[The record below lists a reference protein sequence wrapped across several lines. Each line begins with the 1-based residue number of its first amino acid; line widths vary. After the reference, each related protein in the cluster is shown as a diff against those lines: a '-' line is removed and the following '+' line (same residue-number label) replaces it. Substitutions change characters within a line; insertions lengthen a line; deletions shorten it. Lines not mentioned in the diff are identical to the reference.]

1 MNQTGKRKARILVVD
16 DDPGLLRLLTIRLRA
31 ESYDVEAVESAAQ
44 ALAASSRFRPDLVI
58 TDLRMDQMDGI
69 GLLKELQN
77 RWPGLKVIILT
88 AHGTIPDAVQATQ
101 MGAFGFLTKPVD
113 KQELLDQVQKA
124 LRISGFGASDEDW
137 RAEIVTRSA
146 AMEEKLAQAHMV
158 AGTDARVLIT
168 GESGTGKEL
177 LARAIHRGSPRR
189 NKPFVAINCSAM
201 AEELLESELFG
212 HEKGSFT
219 GATRAHRGLFM
230 AADGGTLM
238 LDEIGDMPMRLQV
251 KLLRVLQENV
261 IRPVGSTDAIATN
274 VRVISATHRD
284 LQQLMASGQ
293 FREDLYYRLN
303 VVHIEMPSLNRRR
316 EDIPLLVAH
325 FLAQIAKESGVRKIY
340 APEAVELLATADWP
354 GNIRQLQNVVR
365 QNVALS
371 QTPIIPVELVQQSLG
386 GTPGRLPSFDE
397 ARDEF
402 TRSYLSQILQ
412 ITGGNVSQAARLA
425 RRNRTDFYKL
435 LARHQLTPE
444 GVQAAL
450 GGAAARVPRSA
461 ARYRAALSAASGT
474 FLPNWVASMLSCP
487 AGRRVSAGS
496 RRLRGARQV
505 AARHGE
511 RLAHRLRLGALA
523 RHAQVQVLRIVPG
536 VIQPQVRRGHHHP
549 LGHDDRALDA
559 VLQLPH
565 VARPAVGLD
574 GTDRIRGEPARGLA
588 EALGDLLQQEL
599 REQQTVALAVLERR
613 DAHRHFT
620 DAIEEV
626 IAEGAA

>member
-1 MNQTGKRKARILVVD
+1 MSDREPHLNQTGKRKARILVVD

-44 ALAASSRFRPDLVI
+44 ALAAASRFRPDLVI

-146 AMEEKLAQAHMV
+146 VMEEKLGQAHMV

-177 LARAIHRGSPRR
+177 LARAIHRASPRR
-189 NKPFVAINCSAM
+189 NKPFVAVNCSAM
-201 AEELLESELFG
+201 AENLLESELFG
-212 HEKGSFT
+212 HEKGAG
-219 GATRAHRGLFM
+219 GATTRAHQGMFM

-238 LDEIGDMPMRLQV
+238 LDEIGDMPPRLQV
-251 KLLRVLQENV
+251 RLLRVLQENA
-261 IRPVGSTDAIATN
+261 IRPMVGGDAIPVN

-284 LQQLMASGQ
+284 LQQLMTSGQ

-303 VVHIEMPSLNRRR
+303 VVHIDIPPLSRRR

-325 FLAQIAKESGVRKIY
+325 FLAHIARESGVRKIY

-386 GTPGRLPSFDE
+386 GSPGRLPSFDE

-444 GVQAAL
+444 EFKQ
-450 GGAAARVPRSA
+450 R
-461 ARYRAALSAASGT
+461 
-474 FLPNWVASMLSCP
+474 
-487 AGRRVSAGS
+487 
-496 RRLRGARQV
+496 
-505 AARHGE
+505 
-511 RLAHRLRLGALA
+511 
-523 RHAQVQVLRIVPG
+523 
-536 VIQPQVRRGHHHP
+536 
-549 LGHDDRALDA
+549 
-559 VLQLPH
+559 
-565 VARPAVGLD
+565 
-574 GTDRIRGEPARGLA
+574 
-588 EALGDLLQQEL
+588 
-599 REQQTVALAVLERR
+599 
-613 DAHRHFT
+613 
-620 DAIEEV
+620 
-626 IAEGAA
+626 

>member
-1 MNQTGKRKARILVVD
+1 
-16 DDPGLLRLLTIRLRA
+16 
-31 ESYDVEAVESAAQ
+31 
-44 ALAASSRFRPDLVI
+44 
-58 TDLRMDQMDGI
+58 MDQMDGI

-88 AHGTIPDAVQATQ
+88 AHGTIPDAVHATQ

-137 RAEIVTRSA
+137 RADIITRSA

-168 GESGTGKEL
+168 GDSGTGKEL
-177 LARAIHRGSPRR
+177 LARAIHSASPRR

-201 AEELLESELFG
+201 AENLLESELFG

-219 GATRAHRGLFM
+219 GATRAHRGLFL

-251 KLLRVLQENV
+251 KLLRVLQENL
-261 IRPVGSTDAIATN
+261 IRPVGSPDAIPIN

-284 LQQLMASGQ
+284 LQQLMSGGQ

-303 VVHIEMPSLNRRR
+303 VVHIEMPALSRRR

-386 GTPGRLPSFDE
+386 GGPGRLPSFDE

-425 RRNRTDFYKL
+425 KRNRTDFYKL
-435 LARHQLTPE
+435 LGRHQLTPE
-444 GVQAAL
+444 EFKQ
-450 GGAAARVPRSA
+450 R
-461 ARYRAALSAASGT
+461 
-474 FLPNWVASMLSCP
+474 
-487 AGRRVSAGS
+487 
-496 RRLRGARQV
+496 
-505 AARHGE
+505 
-511 RLAHRLRLGALA
+511 
-523 RHAQVQVLRIVPG
+523 
-536 VIQPQVRRGHHHP
+536 
-549 LGHDDRALDA
+549 
-559 VLQLPH
+559 
-565 VARPAVGLD
+565 
-574 GTDRIRGEPARGLA
+574 
-588 EALGDLLQQEL
+588 
-599 REQQTVALAVLERR
+599 
-613 DAHRHFT
+613 
-620 DAIEEV
+620 
-626 IAEGAA
+626 

>member
-1 MNQTGKRKARILVVD
+1 MPSATNPSLGTQTGKRKARILAVD

-31 ESYDVEAVESAAQ
+31 ENYEVEAVESGAA
-44 ALAASSRFRPDLVI
+44 ALSAASRFRPDLVI

-69 GLLKELQN
+69 GLLKELQH

-113 KQELLDQVQKA
+113 KQELLDQVQRA
-124 LRISGFGASDEDW
+124 LRISGFMESAEDW
-137 RAEIVTRSA
+137 RAEIITRSPL
-146 AMEEKLAQAHMV
+146 MEEKLAQAHMV

-177 LARAIHRGSPRR
+177 LARAIHKASPRR

-201 AEELLESELFG
+201 AEDLLESELFG
-212 HEKGSFT
+212 HVKGSFT
-219 GATRAHRGLFM
+219 GAVRDHRGLFQ
-230 AADGGTLM
+230 AADGGTLL
-238 LDEIGDMPMRLQV
+238 LDEIGDMPQRLQV
-251 KLLRVLQENV
+251 KLLRVLQENAV
-261 IRPVGSTDAIATN
+261 RPIGATDPVPVN
-274 VRVISATHRD
+274 VRVISATHRE
-284 LQQLMASGQ
+284 LQQLMTSGQ

-354 GNIRQLQNVVR
+354 GNVRQLSNVVR

-386 GTPGRLPSFDE
+386 GGPARLPSFDE

-425 RRNRTDFYKL
+425 KRNRTDFYKL

-444 GVQAAL
+444 D
-450 GGAAARVPRSA
+450 
-461 ARYRAALSAASGT
+461 
-474 FLPNWVASMLSCP
+474 FK
-487 AGRRVSAGS
+487 
-496 RRLRGARQV
+496 
-505 AARHGE
+505 
-511 RLAHRLRLGALA
+511 
-523 RHAQVQVLRIVPG
+523 
-536 VIQPQVRRGHHHP
+536 
-549 LGHDDRALDA
+549 
-559 VLQLPH
+559 
-565 VARPAVGLD
+565 
-574 GTDRIRGEPARGLA
+574 
-588 EALGDLLQQEL
+588 QQ
-599 REQQTVALAVLERR
+599 R
-613 DAHRHFT
+613 
-620 DAIEEV
+620 
-626 IAEGAA
+626 

>member
-1 MNQTGKRKARILVVD
+1 MGKRKARILVVD

-44 ALAASSRFRPDLVI
+44 ALAAASRFRPDLVI

-124 LRISGFGASDEDW
+124 LRISGFGTSDEDW
-137 RAEIVTRSA
+137 RAEIMTRSA
-146 AMEEKLAQAHMV
+146 IMEEKLAQAHMV

-189 NKPFVAINCSAM
+189 NKPFVAVNCSAM
-201 AEELLESELFG
+201 AENLLESELFG
-212 HEKGSFT
+212 HDKGSVP
-219 GATRAHRGLFM
+219 GATRAQQGLFL

-251 KLLRVLQENV
+251 KLLRVLQENAV
-261 IRPVGSTDAIATN
+261 HPLGGGAAIPVN

-284 LQQLMASGQ
+284 LQQLMAAGQ

-303 VVHIEMPSLNRRR
+303 VVHIEMPPLSRRR

-325 FLAQIAKESGVRKIY
+325 FLAQIARESGVRKIY

-386 GTPGRLPSFDE
+386 GSPGRLPSFDE

-444 GVQAAL
+444 EFKQ
-450 GGAAARVPRSA
+450 R
-461 ARYRAALSAASGT
+461 T
-474 FLPNWVASMLSCP
+474 
-487 AGRRVSAGS
+487 
-496 RRLRGARQV
+496 
-505 AARHGE
+505 
-511 RLAHRLRLGALA
+511 
-523 RHAQVQVLRIVPG
+523 
-536 VIQPQVRRGHHHP
+536 
-549 LGHDDRALDA
+549 
-559 VLQLPH
+559 
-565 VARPAVGLD
+565 
-574 GTDRIRGEPARGLA
+574 
-588 EALGDLLQQEL
+588 
-599 REQQTVALAVLERR
+599 
-613 DAHRHFT
+613 
-620 DAIEEV
+620 
-626 IAEGAA
+626 